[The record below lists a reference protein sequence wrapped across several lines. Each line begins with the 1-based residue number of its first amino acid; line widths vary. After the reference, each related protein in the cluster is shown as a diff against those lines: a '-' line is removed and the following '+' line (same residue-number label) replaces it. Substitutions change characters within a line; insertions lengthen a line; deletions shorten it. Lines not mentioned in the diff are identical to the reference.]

1 MPFSSDL
8 FADNDVLEPSKAPQI
23 PVSERYS
30 VGGFE
35 ILSGMSGGFSCH
47 TVLSGEIWKNR
58 AEDKIALSGAVREVL
73 SKYVGKAETVL
84 AAGIGNRYIAADCLG
99 PLVCKKLVTGT
110 ALLYAVSPGTP
121 AQTGLDTADTVALL
135 AKSTGAE
142 LIITVDSLCAA
153 DVTRLGTAVQI
164 NNVGLI
170 PGSAL
175 AHTSGEISSKTMP
188 CPVVS
193 LGVPTV
199 FYYAEKLLAPADVD
213 VMTECYSTVLASAIN
228 GVIFSRK

>member
-8 FADNDVLEPSKAPQI
+8 FADNNVLEPSHTPRI
-23 PVSERYS
+23 PVTERYFA
-30 VGGFE
+30 GGFE
-35 ILSGMSGGFSCH
+35 VLRGESGDFSCR
-47 TVLSGEIWKNR
+47 TVISGEVWKKG
-58 AEDKIALSGAVREVL
+58 ADKKLALSGTVREVL
-73 SKYVGKAETVL
+73 SEYIGKAETVL

-110 ALLYAVSPGTP
+110 GLLYAASPGTP
-121 AQTGLDTADTVALL
+121 AQTGLDTAETVSLL

-153 DVTRLGTAVQI
+153 DVARLGTAVQI

-175 AHTSGEISSKTMP
+175 AHTSGEISAETMP

-199 FYYAEKLLAPADVD
+199 FYYEEKLLAPADVD
-213 VMTECYSTVLASAIN
+213 VITECYSSVLASAIN

>member
-8 FADNDVLEPSKAPQI
+8 FADNDALEPSRTPHI
-23 PVSERYS
+23 PVSERYFA
-30 VGGFE
+30 GGYE
-35 ILSGMSGGFSCH
+35 ILSGESGSFSCH
-47 TVLSGEIWKNR
+47 TILSGEIWKKG
-58 AEDKIALSGAVREVL
+58 ADEKLAFSAALRKLL
-73 SKYVGKAETVL
+73 SEYIEKAETVL

-110 ALLYAVSPGTP
+110 ALLYAASPGTP
-121 AQTGLDTADTVALL
+121 SQTGLDTAETVSLL
-135 AKSTGAE
+135 AKSIGAE
-142 LIITVDSLCAA
+142 LIITVDSLCAT
-153 DVTRLGTAVQI
+153 DITRLGTAVQI

-175 AHTSGEISSKTMP
+175 AHTSGEISAKTMP

-199 FYYAEKLLAPADVD
+199 FYYKEKLLAPADVD
-213 VMTECYSTVLASAIN
+213 VITECYSTVLASAIN

>member
-8 FADNDVLEPSKAPQI
+8 FADNDALEPSRTPHI

-30 VGGFE
+30 VGGYE
-35 ILSGMSGGFSCH
+35 VLSGRSGNFSCH
-47 TVLSGEIWKNR
+47 TVLSGEVWKR
-58 AEDKIALSGAVREVL
+58 GTEEKLALSGAVREVL
-73 SKYVGKAETVL
+73 SGYVRKAETAL

-110 ALLYAVSPGTP
+110 ALLYAASPGTP
-121 AQTGLDTADTVALL
+121 AQTGLDTAETVSLL
-135 AKSTGAE
+135 AKSIGAE
-142 LIITVDSLCAA
+142 LIITVDSL
-153 DVTRLGTAVQI
+153 
-164 NNVGLI
+164 
-170 PGSAL
+170 
-175 AHTSGEISSKTMP
+175 

-199 FYYAEKLLAPADVD
+199 FYYEERLLAPADVD
-213 VMTECYSTVLASAIN
+213 VITECYSTVLASAIN

>member
-8 FADNDVLEPSKAPQI
+8 FADNDALEPSRTPHI

-30 VGGFE
+30 VGGYE
-35 ILSGMSGGFSCH
+35 VLSGRSGNFSCH
-47 TVLSGEIWKNR
+47 TVLSGEVWKMGT
-58 AEDKIALSGAVREVL
+58 EEKLALSGAVREVL
-73 SKYVGKAETVL
+73 SGYIGKAETVL

-110 ALLYAVSPGTP
+110 ALLYAASPGTP
-121 AQTGLDTADTVALL
+121 SQTGLDTAETVSLL
-135 AKSTGAE
+135 AKSIGAE
-142 LIITVDSLCAA
+142 LIITVDSLCAT
-153 DVTRLGTAVQI
+153 DITRLGTAVQI

-175 AHTSGEISSKTMP
+175 AHTSGEISAKTMP
-188 CPVVS
+188 CLVVS

-199 FYYAEKLLAPADVD
+199 FYYEEKLLAPADVD
-213 VMTECYSTVLASAIN
+213 VITECYSTVLASAIN